1 MMQNEPTLEELRD
14 LAKRAI
20 LSLTEEELQ
29 KVIAILEIE
38 RRQQ

>member
-1 MMQNEPTLEELRD
+1 MSLDELRD

-29 KVIAILEIE
+29 KVIAILEME